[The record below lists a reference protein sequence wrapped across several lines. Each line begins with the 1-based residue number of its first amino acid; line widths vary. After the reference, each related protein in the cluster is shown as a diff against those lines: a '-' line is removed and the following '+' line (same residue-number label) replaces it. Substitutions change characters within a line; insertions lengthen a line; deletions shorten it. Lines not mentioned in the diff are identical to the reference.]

1 MIYDVGTRSAAA
13 HAPTSRAAT
22 TVLDPGDVWAAG
34 RRDGESSLPLTMLDE
49 SLLLLQETRASWN
62 VQFELG
68 ADHHLDEARL
78 RQAVLSCCQRHP
90 LVRARLT
97 RSPQGET
104 SYRWDFADEV
114 DLDPLRVVECP
125 DSAALDRLRTELYSP
140 PIALDTTP
148 GFRVVLARRP
158 GGDLILLSASHLVA
172 DGVGAL
178 RLMQTINRVYRDE
191 PDPPDPLSLAKG
203 RELGAF
209 VAPKTRTEK
218 WARRLEGLRR
228 IREALNP
235 PSRIAVVGGTDR
247 DGFGFVFRTLD
258 LSRITT
264 PGLMQRAPGTTVNDV
279 LLAALHLTV
288 QSWNTKHGVST
299 GRVGVQ
305 MPVNVRPADRLW
317 DVVSNL
323 TSMVSVSTVPDDRVN
338 LATAT
343 AAVARQTYRRRRN
356 ERAYGLYD
364 LLEATK
370 RAPLAVKRAVAKLI
384 HLTGDRF
391 VDTAML
397 SNLGRIPESPTF
409 TTRPDSGPSE
419 LWFSPPC
426 DPTCS
431 VAIGVATSGQRL
443 ALVTRYRYEQFDTGA
458 AEEFTDLLIA
468 QVVRQHKTLPLRYPA

>member
-1 MIYDVGTRSAAA
+1 MIYDVGTRSTAA
-13 HAPTSRAAT
+13 HVSASTAAT
-22 TVLDPGDVWAAG
+22 TVPAPGDVWAAG
-34 RRDGESSLPLTMLDE
+34 HRDGESSLPLTMLDE

-68 ADHHLDEARL
+68 TDHHLDEARL

-114 DLDPLRVVECP
+114 DWDPLRVVECS
-125 DSAALDRLRTELYSP
+125 DSAALARLRTELYSP
-140 PIALDTTP
+140 PIALNTTP
-148 GFRVVLARRP
+148 GFRIVLARRP
-158 GGDLILLSASHLVA
+158 SGDLILLSASHLVA

-178 RLMQTINRVYRDE
+178 RLMQTINRAYRGE
-191 PDPPDPLSLAKG
+191 PDPPDPLSLAQA
-203 RELGAF
+203 RDLSSF
-209 VAPKTRTEK
+209 LTPKTRSEK

-258 LSRITT
+258 LGQTTT
-264 PGLMQRAPGTTVNDV
+264 PGLMQRPPGTTVNDV

-317 DVVSNL
+317 NVVSNL
-323 TSMVSVSTVPDDRVN
+323 TSMVSVSTVPDDRVD

-356 ERAYGLYD
+356 DRAYGLYD

-370 RAPLAVKRAVAKLI
+370 KAPLAVKRAVPRLI

-409 TTRPDSGPSE
+409 TTRPGSEPPE

-426 DPTCS
+426 DPACS

-443 ALVTRYRYEQFDTGA
+443 ALVTRYRYEQFDAGT
-458 AEEFTDLLIA
+458 AEEFIDLLMT
-468 QVVRQHKTLPLRYPA
+468 QVTRQHNTLPLRYPA